1 MSVRTSVTAGTDR
14 TDNTVTTFLTDDG
27 TNVSLARRK
36 ESYKVRFSDGKRPL
50 IQQTMAKS
58 TKSLISTTRIGNES
72 VYC

>member
-36 ESYKVRFSDGKRPL
+36 ESYKVRFSDGKAL

-58 TKSLISTTRIGNES
+58 TKSLISTTRIGDES